1 MNNVPSRVQLPELQ
15 VVGHEEADT
24 MMIFYACHLSAPEK
38 TIVARCDDADV
49 LQEFV
54 HYRVRISGRICMDM
68 GLSSKNN
75 RRIRDIKQLAGALGF
90 EIRDI

>member
-38 TIVARCDDADV
+38 TIVSRCDDADV

-54 HYRVRISGRICMDM
+54 HFVCTS
-68 GLSSKNN
+68 
-75 RRIRDIKQLAGALGF
+75 LGGSAWTWDSVPRTTGGF
-90 EIRDI
+90 VT